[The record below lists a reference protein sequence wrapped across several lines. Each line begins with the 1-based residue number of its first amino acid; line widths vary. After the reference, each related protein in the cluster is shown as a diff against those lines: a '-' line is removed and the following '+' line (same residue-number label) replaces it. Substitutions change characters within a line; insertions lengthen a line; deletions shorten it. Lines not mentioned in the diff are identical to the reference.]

1 MKNDVEGKTFFENDE
16 RYADLINGLL
26 CNGRQILR
34 EGDLTEISGQVRVR
48 IPKAGSGSSG
58 QKYKKREKMQDI
70 VRKAA
75 FGMNFILIGLENQE
89 TIDYS
94 LPLRCMEYDVGQY
107 EKQAAKIRRSVRKR
121 PKGLKAGEY
130 LYG

>member
-48 IPKAGSGSSG
+48 IPKAGTGRSG
-58 QKYKKREKMQDI
+58 
-70 VRKAA
+70 
-75 FGMNFILIGLENQE
+75 
-89 TIDYS
+89 
-94 LPLRCMEYDVGQY
+94 
-107 EKQAAKIRRSVRKR
+107 
-121 PKGLKAGEY
+121 
-130 LYG
+130 

>member
-58 QKYKKREKMQDI
+58 QKYKKR
-70 VRKAA
+70 
-75 FGMNFILIGLENQE
+75 
-89 TIDYS
+89 
-94 LPLRCMEYDVGQY
+94 
-107 EKQAAKIRRSVRKR
+107 
-121 PKGLKAGEY
+121 
-130 LYG
+130 